1 MMFLALK
8 EIKHEKLRY
17 GLITLMFIL
26 ISYLIM
32 ILMGMML
39 GLAHE
44 NTAAID
50 SWGTQTVFLS
60 KNSNDSLSQSLISQD
75 QRPNYRPDHMATIGV
90 APAVAKQ
97 GKNKENVQFVGLNRN
112 EFIFRDK
119 LQLVAGREAHNNREV
134 VVDQSLKNKGFKR
147 GDYLRLN
154 SQGPRFKIVGFV
166 KNAQLSVAPVVYG
179 SLTSWRQLRSVQPNI
194 VGSAL
199 ISDQAMTTAT
209 APKLEHYTV
218 KQFVNKLPGYSAQN
232 TTFTFMIG
240 FLMIISL
247 VIIAVFLYILTIQK
261 LPHFAVL
268 RAQGIPAKN
277 LIGSTIYQS
286 LLLVAVGDIGGILL
300 TLLTKQVLPEGL
312 PMEINWLAIA
322 GLSGALL
329 VLGII
334 GALLPV
340 RVIAK
345 IDPVAALNQ

>member
-1 MMFLALK
+1 MFLALK

-17 GLITLMFIL
+17 GLITLMFVL

-60 KNSNDSLSQSLISQD
+60 KNSNDSLSQSLINKE

-97 GKNKENVQFVGLNRN
+97 GHHKENVQFVGLNRN

-119 LQLVAGREAHNNREV
+119 LQLTAGHKATNNHEV
-134 VVDQSLKNKGFKR
+134 VVDQSLRNKGFR
-147 GDYLRLN
+147 IGDRVQLN
-154 SQGPRFKIVGFV
+154 NQGPKFKIVGFV
-166 KNAQLSVAPVVYG
+166 KNAQLSVAPVMYG

-199 ISDQAMTTAT
+199 VSDQTMAKAA
-209 APKLEHYTV
+209 APKLQHYSV
-218 KQFVNKLPGYSAQN
+218 QQFVNKLPGHNAQN

-277 LIGSTIYQS
+277 LISSTIYQS
-286 LLLVAVGDIGGILL
+286 LLLVAVGDIGGIVF

-322 GLSGALL
+322 GLSLALL

>member
-1 MMFLALK
+1 MFLALK

-17 GLITLMFIL
+17 GLITVMFIL

-60 KNSNDSLSQSLISQD
+60 KNSNDNLSQSLISQD
-75 QRPNYRPDHMATIGV
+75 QRPNYRPDHLATMGV
-90 APAVAKQ
+90 APAVAKR
-97 GKNKENVQFVGLNRN
+97 GKTKDNVQFVGLNQN
-112 EFIFRDK
+112 EYIFKDK
-119 LQLVAGREAHNNREV
+119 LQLTAGRKAHNRREV
-134 VVDQSLKNKGFKR
+134 VVDRSLANHGFHL
-147 GDYLRLN
+147 GDKIQLN
-154 SQGPRFKIVGFV
+154 NQGPQFKIVGFV

-179 SLTSWRQLRSVQPNI
+179 SLTSWRTLRSVQPSI

-199 ISDQAMTTAT
+199 IADQTLSTST
-209 APKLEHYTV
+209 APQLHRYTV
-218 KQFVNKLPGYSAQN
+218 SQFVNKLPGYSAQN

-268 RAQGIPAKN
+268 RAQGIPAKH
-277 LIGSTIYQS
+277 LIASTIDQS
-286 LLLVAVGDIGGILL
+286 LLLVAAGDIGGIVL

-312 PMEINWLAIA
+312 PMEINWGAIA
-322 GLSGALL
+322 GLSVAIL
-329 VLGII
+329 VLGLI

>member
-1 MMFLALK
+1 MFLALK

-44 NTAAID
+44 NTAAIN
-50 SWGTQTVFLS
+50 SWDTQTVFLS
-60 KNSNDSLSQSLISQD
+60 KNSNDSLSQSLIRKQ
-75 QRPNYRPDHMATIGV
+75 QRPTYRPDHMATIGV

-97 GKNKENVQFVGLNRN
+97 GKDKENVQFIGLNRQ

-119 LQLVAGREAHNNREV
+119 LQLTAGRKMHNSHEV
-134 VVDQSLKNKGFKR
+134 VVDQSLKNKGFR
-147 GDYLRLN
+147 LGDRLRLN
-154 SQGPRFKIVGFV
+154 NEGPQLKIVGFV
-166 KNAQLSVAPVVYG
+166 KNAKLSVAPVVYG
-179 SLTSWRQLRSVQPNI
+179 SLSSWRQLRSVQPGI

-199 ISDQAMTTAT
+199 IADQSLSKGT
-209 APKLEHYTV
+209 APELQHYTV

-232 TTFTFMIG
+232 TTFSFMIG

-261 LPHFAVL
+261 LPNFAVL
-268 RAQGIPAKN
+268 RAQGIPAKH
-277 LIGSTIYQS
+277 LVSSTIYQS
-286 LLLVAVGDIGGILL
+286 LLLVAVGVVGGILL
-300 TLLTKQVLPEGL
+300 TLLTKQILPAGL
-312 PMEINWLAIA
+312 PMEINWIAIGA
-322 GLSGALL
+322 LSLALL
-329 VLGII
+329 VLGVV

-340 RVIAK
+340 RLIVK
-345 IDPVAALNQ
+345 IDPVTALNQ